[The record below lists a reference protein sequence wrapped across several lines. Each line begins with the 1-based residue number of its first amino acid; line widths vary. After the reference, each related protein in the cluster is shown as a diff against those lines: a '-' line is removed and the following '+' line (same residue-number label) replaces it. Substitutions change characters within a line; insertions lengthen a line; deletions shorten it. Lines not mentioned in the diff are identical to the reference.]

1 MFPGIII
8 KSVGIVFVLWFVM
21 KTKNLIP
28 AILFCL
34 FLGSPGIAAAQSD
47 RDAVNPFEKGSVTFS
62 AGAGVG
68 NEYNS
73 NYYNSAFGTKA
84 VFEAGLWKAGP
95 GTISLGVEVGGT
107 FSNGGTLDDYKAR
120 TVIVAGRSAWH
131 HGWNVKGLDTYA
143 GLAAGAGFNQY
154 TYNKNGTVR
163 QNEVI
168 PVFGGFVGASYFITP
183 SFGVNVEAG
192 YDITQI
198 QGGIIF
204 KLR

>member
-1 MFPGIII
+1 MKKQNII
-8 KSVGIVFVLWFVM
+8 S
-21 KTKNLIP
+21 P
-28 AILFCL
+28 ILF
-34 FLGSPGIAAAQSD
+34 GIAICLTIVCNAQSP
-47 RDAVNPFEKGSVTFS
+47 VEPVKKGSVTFS
-62 AGAGVG
+62 AGVGIG

-73 NYYNSAFGTKA
+73 NYYNSAIGTKA
-84 VFEAGLWKAGP
+84 AVEAGLWQAGP
-95 GTISLGVEVGGT
+95 GVITLGAEVGGT
-107 FSNGGTLDDYKAR
+107 FSNGGGPATFDNYKAH
-120 TVIVAGRSAWH
+120 TFVIAGRSAWH
-131 HGWNVKGLDTYA
+131 HGWNVRGLDTYA
-143 GLAAGAGFNQY
+143 GLAAGAGFNQF
-154 TYNKNGTVR
+154 TYNKNGMVR